1 MNFHQLGYVIA
12 VAESRH
18 FTRAAEN
25 LGVAQPSLSA
35 AIRSLEL
42 ELGSPLFN
50 RTRGDVSLTPAG
62 TALLPIARRI
72 LADEAIAR
80 AEVASLVERRAG
92 HVRLG
97 ATPSLSAE
105 LLPGI
110 LQTFRRRYDR
120 IGVTLVEG
128 GSRNLA
134 ESLASGEL
142 DLALMILPLHRGDTM
157 LSATALIE
165 EKLVLSAAANI
176 LGRPGG
182 DISVDRLKGVPMLN
196 YRAGYSLRETL
207 KQACQDAGFEPNV
220 VVDGGE
226 MNSVVAM
233 AEAGVGACL
242 LPTTVARRAHLVS
255 YNLIS
260 DRMTRIIGVAYRRG
274 IVPSS
279 AVRALLTVIDEQ
291 LASARFPAGIK
302 VTGRARA
309 QLD

>member
-1 MNFHQLGYVIA
+1 
-12 VAESRH
+12 
-18 FTRAAEN
+18 
-25 LGVAQPSLSA
+25 
-35 AIRSLEL
+35 
-42 ELGSPLFN
+42 
-50 RTRGDVSLTPAG
+50 
-62 TALLPIARRI
+62 LLPIARRI
-72 LADEAIAR
+72 LADEATAR

-110 LQTFRRRYDR
+110 LQIFRRRYDR

-134 ESLASGEL
+134 ESLANAEL

-182 DISVDRLKGVPMLN
+182 DISIDRLKGVPMLN

-207 KQACQDAGFEPNV
+207 EQACQDAGFEPNV

-242 LPTTVARRAHLVS
+242 LPTTVARRAQLVS

-260 DRMTRIIGVAYRRG
+260 DRMTRTIGVAYRRG